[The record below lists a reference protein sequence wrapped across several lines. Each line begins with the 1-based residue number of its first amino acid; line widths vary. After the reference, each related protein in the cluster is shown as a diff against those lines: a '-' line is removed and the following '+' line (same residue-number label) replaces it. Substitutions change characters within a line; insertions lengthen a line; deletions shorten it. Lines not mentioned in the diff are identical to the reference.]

1 MTTELTECPS
11 ENFLKNYSN
20 SCYIDSFL
28 VALFNNKNPFIEKEF
43 LKADLKIYEIE
54 NSETRI
60 IDDFNLNNI
69 ITSGNTISS
78 LLQEIYKNIHS
89 ATIDRCYT
97 LRSELQKFYNS
108 INSKNMNDSNS
119 KKFMN
124 KQQDLNELFEL
135 FNNIFNFRKTL
146 HFRGSN
152 DSKEFNF
159 LENDFKTDAD
169 LSSKNIEDRYKENYI
184 KSSIL
189 YIPINQLDI
198 SKSSGKYSYGYNI
211 SPTIQ
216 KKDIGKIPQTLQLLN
231 NKFKLILNS
240 IIFYFGKDGSSGHY
254 ICVYKCGNNWFKY
267 DDMKPNKETI
277 PYTDIESY
285 IDHTNNNNYY
295 VKGLFYIP
303 EFNRNNLNWFREIL
317 KQFNNEINKFYLKDN
332 NYLKLNYNGQSIII
346 DNDYNIIE
354 ILRDIVNDDDVV
366 DKLIFESN
374 YNTPDL
380 FLPLF
385 IKKILKKN
393 SIIID
398 SDDKDYY
405 FNSPINYDYNLNTN
419 YYFLS
424 NKIIKLYKSN
434 YIIFYKCNKD
444 ADLNIYRNNYNI
456 KLNNLSNDYFK
467 NFFSI
472 NTTTNELEIKNINY
486 TDKEYKIK
494 FDNYENEIIIKEY
507 NVISP
512 TYLNTNL
519 MNFFKKDYINFIN
532 NKNINIYEVIDK
544 LSDKSD
550 NLSDKTDFF
559 KYKNKIIDEIFNNQ
573 KNIDKERE
581 RLSRIIDKVLTNDR
595 ILEIN
600 SNNSERIKFLDDTD
614 NTCISS
620 FLFAILNRKN
630 KYIEK
635 YFLNANINTNNNIN
649 IQSYAKKIQKEF
661 KIIYNFLTTDSENNN
676 INVINK
682 IDDVNT
688 YYKVNKIIEYINNII
703 ELNNINN
710 NFNFNESKENL
721 NQLINL
727 LYNLYEIENINY
739 DESDNLIPIF
749 DLTDKNNYNNRI
761 LNIYKIKNAKLI
773 FRKLFHEINDNELI
787 LYVSKPLISNKI
799 LLNDLYL
806 NTIIIYDKD
815 KNKYIHIY
823 MNNDKFYYLNKEI
836 TNIQITLLHN
846 YNGLKYI
853 MANIKLDFFYNNK
866 ITIKTEDKNDGE
878 FYKITNLEFY
888 GYYSDL

>member
-108 INSKNMNDSNS
+108 INTKHMNDLNTR
-119 KKFMN
+119 KFMD

-146 HFRGSN
+146 NFRGSSY
-152 DSKEFNF
+152 SKEFNF

-169 LSSKNIEDRYKENYI
+169 LSSKNIKDRYEENYI

-198 SKSSGKYSYGYNI
+198 SS
-211 SPTIQ
+211 TTTT
-216 KKDIGKIPQTLQLLN
+216 KKNIGKIPEKIKLLN
-231 NKFKLILNS
+231 NKFDLILNS
-240 IIFYFGKDGSSGHY
+240 IIFYIGKDGSSGHY
-254 ICVYKCGNNWFKY
+254 ICVYKCGNVWFKY
-267 DDMKPNKETI
+267 DDQNPIKEIIT
-277 PYTDIESY
+277 YSVIESY
-285 IDHTNNNNYY
+285 IDHNNNYY

-303 EFNRNNLNWFREIL
+303 DFKKDNLNWFREIL
-317 KQFNNEINKFYLKDN
+317 KKFNNEINKYYSKDN
-332 NYLKLNYNGQSIII
+332 NYLKLNYIGNSIII
-346 DNDYNIIE
+346 DNDYNVIE
-354 ILRDIVNDDDVV
+354 ILRDIINDDDVV
-366 DKLIFESN
+366 DKLIFEDK

-424 NKIIKLYKSN
+424 NKIIKLYNSN

-456 KLNNLSNDYFK
+456 KLNNLTNNYFK
-467 NFFSI
+467 NFFNI
-472 NTTTNELEIKNINY
+472 NETTNELEIKNINY
-486 TDKEYKIK
+486 TGKEYRIK

-507 NVISP
+507 NVSPP
-512 TYLNTNL
+512 TYLNTDL
-519 MNFFKKDYINFIN
+519 MNDFKQDYINFIQT
-532 NKNINIYEVIDK
+532 KQININEIIDK
-544 LSDKSD
+544 LKNFSSG
-550 NLSDKTDFF
+550 TDFSN
-559 KYKNKIIDEIFNNQ
+559 YKNKIIDEIFNNDK
-573 KNIDKERE
+573 KNIDEDRSI
-581 RLSRIIDKVLTNDR
+581 LSKIIKKVLTNDR

-600 SNNSERIKFLDDTD
+600 SNNFKRINFLDNTD

-620 FLFAILNRKN
+620 FLFAILNKKN

-635 YFLNANINTNNNIN
+635 YFLNANIKTDNINNIN
-649 IQSYAKKIQKEF
+649 IQLYAKKLQNEF
-661 KIIYNFLTTDSENNN
+661 KFIYNFLSTNTKYNN
-676 INVINK
+676 INIIIEFNENGEE
-682 IDDVNT
+682 IS
-688 YYKVNKIIEYINNII
+688 YYNLNKIIEYIDNII
-703 ELNNINN
+703 KLYNN
-710 NFNFNESKENL
+710 NFNQSKTNL
-721 NQLINL
+721 NQLIEL
-727 LYNLYEIENINY
+727 LYNLYEIEDINY
-739 DESDNLIPIF
+739 DKSNNLIPIF
-749 DLTDKNNYNNRI
+749 DLTDKNNFDNRI
-761 LNIYKIKNAKLI
+761 LNIYEIKKAKLI
-773 FRKLFHEINDNELI
+773 FRKLFHEIINNELN
-787 LYVSKPLISNKI
+787 LYLCDGSGTSLYYYI
-799 LLNDLYL
+799 LLDNLYL

-815 KNKYIHIY
+815 NNKYMNIY
-823 MNNDKFYYLNKEI
+823 LNNNKFYYLNKEI
-836 TNIQITLLHN
+836 INIQITKLYSNQLQ
-846 YNGLKYI
+846 YI
-853 MANIKLDFFYNNK
+853 KANIKTDFFNDNK
-866 ITIKTEDKNDGE
+866 ITIKIEDKEEKIKNPNGYE
-878 FYKITNLEFY
+878 YTMSYKISNLEFY